1 MTRANHAAPSPA
13 ETPPALGDLPAF
25 VAGVLRDWHAPGLA
39 VAVARE
45 GALVLLAGYG
55 LRDVARGLPVT
66 PQTRFAIGSCTKAF
80 TTMSLALL
88 ADDGAL
94 DWDAP
99 VTEYLPTF
107 AMHDPFAS
115 ARITPRDLV
124 THRSGLPRHDLSWY
138 GAAATRAEIVARIR
152 HLEPNRDFRTTWQYQ
167 NLMYLS
173 AGYLAGQLAG
183 QTWEDLVQ
191 ARLFD
196 RLGMVGANFS
206 VARSQETGDFARPY
220 QEKEGEAREMP
231 FRTIDEVGPAGS
243 INASMADM
251 GRWLLLHLNRGE
263 HDGERVVS
271 AGQMDE
277 MHAPQMV
284 IPSTGKYPEVVLPS
298 YGLGWFVE
306 SYRGRTVVHHGGNID
321 GFSALTTFMPREKIG
336 AVVLANLDGAPVPN
350 IVAYGVYDRLLALD
364 PVPWND
370 RWLKERDEQK
380 AAGETGKAKR
390 AAERVPDTAPSH
402 PLDAYVGDFAH
413 PGYGTLAVARDDDG
427 LTLRYNALV
436 GPLVHHHYDSFAFTF
451 EAFDLRVLVTFAA
464 DPAGDIGSVAAP
476 LEPTTPDIVF
486 VRVPPAAMTD
496 PAFLDRFVGA
506 YEVMGATMTVAR
518 SGTDALLLSL
528 PGQPAYA
535 LEPRRGTEFRL
546 AGLSGFSVE
555 FKADASG
562 AVTEAILTQPD
573 GAYTA
578 RRTG

>member
-1 MTRANHAAPSPA
+1 MSRVNHAAHFPA
-13 ETPPALGDLPAF
+13 ETPPALRDFSAF
-25 VAGVLRDWHAPGLA
+25 VVGVRRDWHAPGLA
-39 VAVARE
+39 VAVAKD
-45 GALVLLAGYG
+45 GALVLLEGYG

-66 PQTRFAIGSCTKAF
+66 PRTRFAIGSCTKAF

-88 ADDGAL
+88 ADEGAL
-94 DWDAP
+94 DWDTP
-99 VTEYLPTF
+99 VQHYLPTF
-107 AMHDPFAS
+107 GMKDPFADE
-115 ARITPRDLV
+115 RITPRDLV

-138 GAAATRAEIVARIR
+138 GAAADRAEIVARIR

-173 AGYLAGQLAG
+173 AGYLAGHLAG
-183 QTWEDLVQ
+183 RTWEAMVQ
-191 ARLFD
+191 ARIFD

-206 VARSQETGDFARPY
+206 VERSQETDDFARPY
-220 QEKEGEAREMP
+220 QEKEGGTREMP
-231 FRTIDEVGPAGS
+231 FRNIDEVGPAGS
-243 INASMADM
+243 INASIADM

-263 HDGERVVS
+263 LDGERVVS
-271 AGQMDE
+271 AGQIDE

-284 IPSTGKYPEVVLPS
+284 IPSTGTYPEVGLPS

-321 GFSALTTFMPREKIG
+321 GFSALTTFMPREQIG
-336 AVVLANLDGAPVPN
+336 AVVLANLNGAPVPN
-350 IVAYGVYDRLLALD
+350 IVAYGVYDRLLGLD

-380 AAGETGKAKR
+380 TAGDTGKAKR

-413 PGYGTLAVARDDDG
+413 PGYGTLAVARDGEG

-436 GPLVHHHYDSFAFTF
+436 GPLAHHHYDSFAFTF
-451 EAFDLRVLVTFAA
+451 EAFDLRVLFTFAT
-464 DPAGDIGSVAAP
+464 DPAGDITAVAAP

-486 VRVPPAAMTD
+486 DRVPPAAMTD

-518 SGTDALLLSL
+518 MGSDALRLSL

-535 LEPRRGTEFRL
+535 LAPCRGTEFRL

-555 FKADASG
+555 FEADDSG
-562 AVTEAILTQPD
+562 AVTGAILTQPD
-573 GAYTA
+573 GVYTA